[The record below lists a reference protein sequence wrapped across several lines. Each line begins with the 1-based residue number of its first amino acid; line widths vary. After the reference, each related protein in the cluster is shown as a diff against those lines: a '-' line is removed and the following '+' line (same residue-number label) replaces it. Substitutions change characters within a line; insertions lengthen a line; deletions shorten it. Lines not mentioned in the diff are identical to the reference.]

1 MTGGVDTTGSTTMW
15 ALKYLSE
22 NQHAQ
27 RRLRTSLHNAFPA
40 ATGERRAPTAEEIT
54 ETRIPYLDAFME
66 ELFRMAATIPAHVR
80 TTTEDTTILGH
91 FVPKGTDV
99 FLAINGPGFSSP
111 AMTVDETTRSETCRA
126 TQDVSHKWPLT
137 DMHLFR
143 PERWLVT
150 DAHGNHES
158 VDLTAAPQ
166 MLFSLGPRAC
176 FGRKLGYLNIRVLLV
191 LLVWHFEF
199 LELPTELISDEG
211 IERFTRQPKLTYVR
225 IREV

>member
-1 MTGGVDTTGSTTMW
+1 MW
-15 ALKYLSE
+15 ALKYISE
-22 NQHAQ
+22 NQSAQ
-27 RRLRTSLHNAFPA
+27 RQLRTSLRNAFPA
-40 ATGERRAPTAEEIT
+40 ATAERRQPTAEEIT
-54 ETRIPYLDAFME
+54 EARISYLDAFME

-91 FVPKGTDV
+91 FVPKGTEI

-111 AMTVDETTRSETCRA
+111 AFAVDETTRSETSRSMKDA
-126 TQDVSHKWPLT
+126 SRSWDLT
-137 DMHLFR
+137 DMDLFR

-150 DAHGNHES
+150 DAQGHEL

-199 LELPTELISDEG
+199 LELPKELISDDG
-211 IERFTRQPKLTYVR
+211 IERFTRQPRLTYVR
-225 IREV
+225 IGESRW